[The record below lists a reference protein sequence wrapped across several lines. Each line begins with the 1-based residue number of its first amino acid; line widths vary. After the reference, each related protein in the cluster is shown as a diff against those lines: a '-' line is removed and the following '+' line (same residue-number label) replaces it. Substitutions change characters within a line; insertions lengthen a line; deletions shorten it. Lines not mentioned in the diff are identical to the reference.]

1 MNAQD
6 ARKNAE
12 TNKNQVNEVDHL
24 FNHFMQLI
32 KRASNQGKFEIERQT
47 FAADRFK
54 QSVVDD
60 VVAKLQEQGYK
71 VIQTRNNALN
81 QSIFNVTW

>member
-24 FNHFMQLI
+24 FNHFLQLI

-71 VIQTRNNALN
+71 VLQTRNNALN